1 MSDKYAGPIQST
13 QSTMKKRSYGATDAE
28 NQNNALKAGAYDIN
42 KDLPAET
49 GYSTPRQHRTMKMTT
64 LKKQK
69 MADKAPKIDVRKG
82 YSEGY

>member
-1 MSDKYAGPIQST
+1 
-13 QSTMKKRSYGATDAE
+13 MKKRSYGATDAE

-49 GYSTPRQHRTMKMTT
+49 GYSTLRQHRKMTT
-64 LKKQK
+64 LKKPK
-69 MADKAPKIDVRKG
+69 MADKAPKFIDVRKG

>member
-1 MSDKYAGPIQST
+1 MPNKYAGPIQST

-49 GYSTPRQHRTMKMTT
+49 GFRQHRTMKMTT